1 MNSFEE
7 IYAENYRTMFRVA
20 ARMVGNIEDV
30 SDILQE
36 IFIDFFNKTSSGK
49 IIQHPKSWLYRATV
63 NKCIDNHRSKK
74 NLQDL
79 DSAGSIQTG
88 TELVEARELN
98 EIILIAFSKLKPE
111 EKLLA
116 TVYSEGL
123 SYKEIS
129 EVTGIKFSSVGKTL
143 SRTLKKMEIELKK
156 QKYELY

>member
-1 MNSFEE
+1 
-7 IYAENYRTMFRVA
+7 
-20 ARMVGNIEDV
+20 
-30 SDILQE
+30 
-36 IFIDFFNKTSSGK
+36 
-49 IIQHPKSWLYRATV
+49 
-63 NKCIDNHRSKK
+63 
-74 NLQDL
+74 
-79 DSAGSIQTG
+79 
-88 TELVEARELN
+88 VEARELN